1 MTDGMLRASVVMV
14 KRALVGLIACACL
27 ASAGYTQ
34 GTLSGSN
41 AITVT
46 ITDPASAFSIDIRDV
61 FNSSYR
67 LDSFSL
73 SGRTTFT
80 TTAAPTQDFRL
91 SAHLGD
97 LGVRGATSFR
107 NNAFTRGNLDLSGSW
122 KGVSYRASLLISNL
136 GSSETP
142 SYDTGGVFRIAGVA
156 AGVGYVSIAAGV
168 GASPFGSVREGA
180 CFEGAR
186 ILLSDLPLCGGK
198 AGVDLL
204 LGLAGPD
211 TETITWQTTLAYHDL
226 KLQTSLRFID
236 LFQFQGVAANV
247 HGTIGDLLITGRFSF
262 ASDLVFQSGNWSITA
277 PLFGGSLT
285 STTSFNANTL
295 VSQNLTW
302 SYWGDQLFVVI
313 TPRFDIV
320 SFDGKVLEFAVPE
333 IRIDLRWTLGCCDGS
348 DLGDLGLAI
357 RATKEKFGS
366 IAVTYTYSF

>member
-1 MTDGMLRASVVMV
+1 MR
-14 KRALVGLIACACL
+14 
-27 ASAGYTQ
+27 
-34 GTLSGSN
+34 
-41 AITVT
+41 
-46 ITDPASAFSIDIRDV
+46 
-61 FNSSYR
+61 
-67 LDSFSL
+67 
-73 SGRTTFT
+73 
-80 TTAAPTQDFRL
+80 QDFRL

-97 LGVRGATSFR
+97 LGVQGATSFR
-107 NNAFTRGNLDLSGSW
+107 TNAFTRGNLDLSGSW
-122 KGVSYRASLLISNL
+122 EGVSYRASLLISNL

-186 ILLSDLPLCGGK
+186 ILLSDLSLCGGK
-198 AGVDLL
+198 AAVDLL

-236 LFQFQGVAANV
+236 LFQFQGVAANMRV
-247 HGTIGDLLITGRFSF
+247 TIGGLLITGRFSF
-262 ASDLVFQSGNWSITA
+262 DSDLVFQSGNWSITA

-285 STTSFNANTL
+285 SATTFNATTL

-313 TPRFDIV
+313 TPMFDIV
-320 SFDGKVLEFAVPE
+320 SSAAVTGRNSGIWGLSSGQQRRSSRVSPSP
-333 IRIDLRWTLGCCDGS
+333 IPIPSKRASHLRDLAS
-348 DLGDLGLAI
+348 HFDLGKPGIQEEKRTRNLDLACLY
-357 RATKEKFGS
+357 RAVAKRSRQAK
-366 IAVTYTYSF
+366 

>member
-1 MTDGMLRASVVMV
+1 MIDEMLRAAMLMP
-14 KRALVGLIACACL
+14 KIALVGLITYACL
-27 ASAGYTQ
+27 ASVGYAQ
-34 GTLSGSN
+34 GTLGGSN
-41 AITVT
+41 AVTLT
-46 ITDPASAFSIDIRDV
+46 ITDPASAFSIDVRDV
-61 FNSSYR
+61 LNVSYR

-80 TTAAPTQDFRL
+80 TTAPPTQDFRL

-97 LGVRGATSFR
+97 LAVRGATSFR
-107 NNAFTRGNLDLSGSW
+107 TDAFTRSNLDLSGSW
-122 KGVSYRASLLISNL
+122 EGVSYRTSFLISNL
-136 GSSETP
+136 GSSQTP

-156 AGVGYVSIAAGV
+156 AGLGYVSIVAGV

-186 ILLSDLPLCGGK
+186 ILLSDLSLCGGK

-204 LGLAGPD
+204 LGVAGPD
-211 TETITWQTTLAYHDL
+211 TETITWRTTLAYHDL

-236 LFQFQGVAANV
+236 LFEFQGITASVRA
-247 HGTIGDLLITGRFSF
+247 TIGDLPITGRVSF
-262 ASDLVFQSGNWSITA
+262 TSELVFQSGNWSITA

-285 STTSFNANTL
+285 SATSFNASTL

-302 SYWGDQLFVVI
+302 SHWGDQLFVVV

-320 SFDGKVLEFAVPE
+320 SFDGSVLEFAVPE
-333 IRIDLRWTLGCCDGS
+333 IRVNLRWTLICCDGP

-357 RATKEKFGS
+357 RVTREKFEN
-366 IAVTYTYSF
+366 ITVTYTYSF

>member
-1 MTDGMLRASVVMV
+1 MLMLRIV
-14 KRALVGLIACACL
+14 LVGLIACVCV
-27 ASAGYTQ
+27 ASMGYAQ

-46 ITDPASAFSIDIRDV
+46 ITDPASAFSINVRDM
-61 FNSSYR
+61 FNVSYR
-67 LDSFSL
+67 LDSLSL

-80 TTAAPTQDFRL
+80 TTAPPTQDFRL

-97 LGVRGATSFR
+97 LAVRGATSFR
-107 NNAFTRGNLDLSGSW
+107 SDAFARGNLDLSGSW
-122 KGVSYRASLLISNL
+122 EGVSYRASFLISKL
-136 GSSETP
+136 GSSQTP

-156 AGVGYVSIAAGV
+156 AGLGYVSFSAGV

-186 ILLSDLPLCGGK
+186 ILLSDLSLCGGK

-204 LGLAGPD
+204 LGVAGPD

-236 LFQFQGVAANV
+236 LFEFQGITANV
-247 HGTIGDLLITGRFSF
+247 RAIIGDLPITGRFSF
-262 ASDLVFQSGNWSITA
+262 TSELVFQSGNWSITA

-285 STTSFNANTL
+285 STTSFNASTL

-302 SYWGDQLFVVI
+302 SYWGDQLFVVV

-333 IRIDLRWTLGCCDGS
+333 IRVNLRWTLTCCDGP

-357 RATKEKFGS
+357 RVTKEKFENTT
-366 IAVTYTYSF
+366 VTYTYSF

>member
-1 MTDGMLRASVVMV
+1 MIDGMLRAAMLMP
-14 KRALVGLIACACL
+14 KIALVVLIACACL
-27 ASAGYTQ
+27 ASVGYAQ
-34 GTLSGSN
+34 GTLGGSN
-41 AITVT
+41 AVTVT

-61 FNSSYR
+61 FNVSYR
-67 LDSFSL
+67 LDNFSL

-80 TTAAPTQDFRL
+80 TTAPPTQDFRL

-97 LGVRGATSFR
+97 LAVQGVTSFR
-107 NNAFTRGNLDLSGSW
+107 TDAFTRGNLDLSGSW
-122 KGVSYRASLLISNL
+122 EGMSYRASFLISNL

-142 SYDTGGVFRIAGVA
+142 SYDTGSVFRIAGVA
-156 AGVGYVSIAAGV
+156 AGLGYVSIAAGV
-168 GASPFGSVREGA
+168 GATPFGSVKEGV

-186 ILLSDLPLCGGK
+186 ILLSDLSLCGGK
-198 AGVDLL
+198 AAVDLL

-211 TETITWQTTLAYHDL
+211 TETIAWQTTLAYHDL

-236 LFQFQGVAANV
+236 LFEFQGITASVR
-247 HGTIGDLLITGRFSF
+247 GTIGDLPITGRFSF
-262 ASDLVFQSGNWSITA
+262 TSDLVFQSGNWSITV

-285 STTSFNANTL
+285 SATTFNVSTL

-320 SFDGKVLEFAVPE
+320 SFDGTVLEFALPE
-333 IRIDLRWTLGCCDGS
+333 LRVNLRWTLGCCDGP

-357 RATKEKFGS
+357 RVTKEKFES